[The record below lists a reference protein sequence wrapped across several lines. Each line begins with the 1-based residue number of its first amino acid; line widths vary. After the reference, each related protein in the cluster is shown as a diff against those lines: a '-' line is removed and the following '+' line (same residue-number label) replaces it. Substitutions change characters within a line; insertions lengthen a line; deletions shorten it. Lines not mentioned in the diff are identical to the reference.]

1 MNTCKTIDY
10 KISIYPSIVV
20 HPTDVVVSA
29 RIVLPDKNT
38 LFVQSVEARDN
49 LVYYGERM
57 VKVFTENF
65 VDQISREISLRL
77 RDEVKQD
84 INKQMKLDYGN

>member
-1 MNTCKTIDY
+1 MNACSTIDY

-38 LFVQSVEARDN
+38 LFVQSVETRDN

>member
-1 MNTCKTIDY
+1 MNTCETIDY

-38 LFVQSVEARDN
+38 LVIQSVESREN

-57 VKVFTENF
+57 VKAFAENF
-65 VDQISREISLRL
+65 ISQISREIHLRL
-77 RDEVKQD
+77 MDEVKQD
-84 INKQMKLDYGN
+84 INKQMY

>member
-1 MNTCKTIDY
+1 MNTCESIDY

-29 RIVLPDKNT
+29 RITLPDKNT
-38 LFVQSVEARDN
+38 LYVQSVESRDN

-57 VKVFTENF
+57 VKVFVENF

-84 INKQMKLDYGN
+84 INKQM

>member
-1 MNTCKTIDY
+1 MNTCETIEY

-29 RIVLPDKNT
+29 RITLPDKNT
-38 LFVQSVEARDN
+38 LYVQSVERRDN

-57 VKVFTENF
+57 VKVFVENF
-65 VDQISREISLRL
+65 VDKISREISLRL

-84 INKQMKLDYGN
+84 INKQM